1 MGMHDTPP
9 VRAGGTQSAGSAP
22 GLTWLD
28 GIREEA
34 SRDAGGAPA
43 QLLGDYLLLLADA
56 ATYGRR
62 PERAEIEAVALLGR
76 RAAQSGVSA
85 GRGVDLYLAAAR
97 LVWAELPAVIRER
110 DSGAVRAAA
119 DAVLHVID
127 DAVAAFAQGHAEAG
141 REMVRQ
147 EETLRR
153 QFIEDLL
160 RGDAHLGDLVQRA
173 EPFGFD
179 LTRSHQVALASP
191 GRPLPDIESATT
203 ALERAVLTRFGDR
216 DVLVTTKQGQV
227 VVIAPADPARQPST
241 AEHRSPANGFG
252 KVVYAALDGLR
263 PRRAWR
269 VAVGRPHPGA
279 YGIARSYEEARD
291 GLSMSARMDLD
302 NPIIN
307 VENLLIYRVLLR
319 DQPAIVDLVAA
330 VLSPLT
336 RARGGAQPL
345 VDTLDAYFATG
356 GVATEAAARLGLSVR
371 AVTYRLNRIGLL
383 TGYDPTDPAHQFT
396 MHAAVLG
403 ARLLGWPEHALP

>member
-1 MGMHDTPP
+1 MHDTPP
-9 VRAGGTQSAGSAP
+9 MRAVGARSGGSAP
-22 GLTWLD
+22 GLAWLD
-28 GIREEA
+28 GIAEDA
-34 SRDAGGAPA
+34 SRDAGGVPA

-56 ATYGRR
+56 ATHGRR
-62 PERAEIEAVALLGR
+62 PDRAEIEAVTVLGR
-76 RAAQSGVSA
+76 RAAESGVSA
-85 GRGVDLYLAAAR
+85 GRGVGLYLSAAR

-110 DSGAVRAAA
+110 DSAAVRAAA

-141 REMVRQ
+141 RDMVRQ
-147 EETLRR
+147 EEQLRR

-173 EPFGFD
+173 EPFSFD
-179 LTRSHQVALASP
+179 LTRTHQVALASP
-191 GRPLPDIESATT
+191 GRPLPDIESAAT

-216 DVLVTTKQGQV
+216 DVLVATKQGQV
-227 VVIAPADPARQPST
+227 VVIAPADPAGQPST
-241 AEHRSPANGFG
+241 TDLRSPVNGLG

-263 PRRAWR
+263 PRRVWR
-269 VAVGRPHPGA
+269 VAVGRLHAGA

-302 NPIIN
+302 SPIIDI
-307 VENLLIYRVLLR
+307 ENLLVYRVLLR
-319 DQPAIVDLVAA
+319 DQPAIVDLVHS

-336 RARGGAQPL
+336 QARGGAQPL

-371 AVTYRLNRIGLL
+371 AVTYRLNRIRLL

-396 MHAAVLG
+396 VHAAVLG

>member
-1 MGMHDTPP
+1 MHDTPQT
-9 VRAGGTQSAGSAP
+9 RAVGARSGGSAP
-22 GLTWLD
+22 GLAWLD
-28 GIREEA
+28 GIAEDA
-34 SRDAGGAPA
+34 SRDAGGVPA

-62 PERAEIEAVALLGR
+62 PERAEIEAVTVLGR
-76 RAAQSGVSA
+76 RAAESGVSA
-85 GRGVDLYLAAAR
+85 GRGVGLYLSAAR

-110 DSGAVRAAA
+110 DSAAVRAAA

-141 REMVRQ
+141 RDMVRQ
-147 EETLRR
+147 EEQLRR
-153 QFIEDLL
+153 QLIEDLL

-173 EPFGFD
+173 EPFSFD
-179 LTRSHQVALASP
+179 LTRAHQVALASP
-191 GRPLPDIESATT
+191 SRSLPDIESAAT

-216 DVLVTTKQGQV
+216 DVLVATKQGQV
-227 VVIAPADPARQPST
+227 VVIAPADPAGQPSAT
-241 AEHRSPANGFG
+241 DLRSQVNGLG

-263 PRRAWR
+263 PRRVWR
-269 VAVGRPHPGA
+269 VAVGRLHAGA

-302 NPIIN
+302 NPIID
-307 VENLLIYRVLLR
+307 VENLLVYRVLLR
-319 DQPAIVDLVAA
+319 DQPAIVDLVHS

-371 AVTYRLNRIGLL
+371 AVTYRLNRIRTL
-383 TGYDPTDPAHQFT
+383 TGYDPTDPAHRFT
-396 MHAAVLG
+396 VHAAVLG